1 MPSLQ
6 KFAEILLGILCGIS
20 PTIAKRKAKQGQPLI
35 RIMLNPHL
43 PCRRALKDEGAN
55 RLQESATFHR
65 RGLLGSYKFMGVCG
79 RRYGRFVAS

>member
-1 MPSLQ
+1 
-6 KFAEILLGILCGIS
+6 
-20 PTIAKRKAKQGQPLI
+20 
-35 RIMLNPHL
+35 MLNPHL